1 MKSLKSS
8 FEKLFKS
15 SKENHHDTKHMEG
28 KYQKIGP
35 TIHRSVSQVTVQ
47 HTKPDKKSRSV
58 RDVLQK
64 LQSIFKEKC
73 DLGNLE
79 TRWCLVSVWNFVS
92 K

>member
-35 TIHRSVSQVTVQ
+35 TIHRSVSQVTLQ
-47 HTKPDKKSRSV
+47 KSRNV
-58 RDVLQK
+58 C
-64 LQSIFKEKC
+64 EK
-73 DLGNLE
+73 N
-79 TRWCLVSVWNFVS
+79 
-92 K
+92 

>member
-35 TIHRSVSQVTVQ
+35 TIHRSVSQV
-47 HTKPDKKSRSV
+47 KNRKS
-58 RDVLQK
+58 
-64 LQSIFKEKC
+64 EKTNS
-73 DLGNLE
+73 GI
-79 TRWCLVSVWNFVS
+79 
-92 K
+92 

>member
-35 TIHRSVSQVTVQ
+35 TIHRSVSQV
-47 HTKPDKKSRSV
+47 K
-58 RDVLQK
+58 
-64 LQSIFKEKC
+64 
-73 DLGNLE
+73 NLE
-79 TRWCLVSVWNFVS
+79 RSL
-92 K
+92 KKLGI